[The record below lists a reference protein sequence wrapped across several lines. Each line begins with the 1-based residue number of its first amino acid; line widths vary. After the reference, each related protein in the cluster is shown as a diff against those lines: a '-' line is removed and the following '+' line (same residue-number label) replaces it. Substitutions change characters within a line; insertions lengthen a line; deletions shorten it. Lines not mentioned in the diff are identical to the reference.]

1 MLNKKAIDKITAVIP
16 DYLIQQRDGGG
27 GKKLSYISG
36 STVIDILNA
45 AFGYNWSWD
54 VEDQFIQESQPK
66 FNQYSKVPDS
76 EKVMYNGKKGAW
88 EPQAPIAHVKG
99 VLTVEYKDEDGKN
112 VVIRKTGFGSK
123 VIMGGASEQ
132 ESIFKAASTDA
143 LKKAASLLGIGA
155 QLYRNEEETYF
166 FYNELNYED
175 PWTDEELAN
184 HEEERN
190 YIQKIM
196 SNYSLEEDAMVD
208 LIKQAGIEIESLSD
222 VVPQNITAIVPAIKD
237 IVAKAEAEK
246 SK

>member
-222 VVPQNITAIVPAIKD
+222 VVPQNITAIVTAIKD